1 MNVYLGERA
10 SWQLEIF
17 APETVNIFILLD
29 NASRHPAVGKILS
42 PRKKNGIKE

>member
-29 NASRHPAVGKILS
+29 NASRHPPWREKFYRRE
-42 PRKKNGIKE
+42 RKME